1 MAPGSGSLILDMET
15 DIAMWEFDYKLLL
28 AQKERL
34 ELKVER
40 QAEQIT
46 RLESSRKTLRRNNKE
61 LREQVAGYQIR

>member
-1 MAPGSGSLILDMET
+1 MET